1 MSDEDTSTTQPEGT
15 QAAPEEPKK
24 ADPKPP
30 WGSDEEF
37 SPEKAWNLIQ
47 NLRGDLEKAKPA
59 IARVKE
65 LEDASKSETQ
75 KLAEDRDTHKGRAE
89 KAEAQLMR
97 LTVGLEKGL
106 NPAQAKRLVGSTKEE
121 LEADADELLASF
133 GSNGTTS
140 SATTRPREAL
150 RGGGDPTEEPE
161 PDLRKIADAIPR
173 R

>member
-1 MSDEDTSTTQPEGT
+1 MSDEDANTQPEGT
-15 QAAPEEPKK
+15 QDAPTDDKK
-24 ADPKPP
+24 AEPKPP
-30 WGSDEEF
+30 WGTDEEF

-47 NLRGDLEKAKPA
+47 NLRGDLDKAKPA
-59 IARVKE
+59 LARVKE
-65 LEDASKSETQ
+65 LEDASKTEAQ

-106 NPAQAKRLVGSTKEE
+106 TPAQAKRLVGSTKEE

-133 GSNGTTS
+133 GNQTS
-140 SATTRPREAL
+140 TSTTTRPRETL
-150 RGGGDPTEEPE
+150 RGGGDPTGDPE
-161 PDLRKIADAIPR
+161 PDIRKIAADIPR

>member
-1 MSDEDTSTTQPEGT
+1 MSDEDTTQPEGT

-47 NLRGDLEKAKPA
+47 NLRGDLDKAKPA

-65 LEDASKSETQ
+65 LEDASKSEAQ
-75 KLAEDRDTHKGRAE
+75 KLAEDRDSHKARAE
-89 KAEAQLMR
+89 TAEAQLMR

-106 NPAQAKRLVGSTKEE
+106 TPAQAKRLVGTTKEE

-133 GSNGTTS
+133 GSNSTPST
-140 SATTRPREAL
+140 TTRPRETL
-150 RGGGDPTEEPE
+150 RGGGDPTSEPE